1 MFFSGPNITCI
12 SFDVRCS
19 ELSAL
24 CDVLTMEI
32 EHVNCDILEELEK
45 GGAQVE
51 PSSRTVRT
59 IQDKFLQK
67 QHMVEVRMCGITFNR
82 VLTSLSLCAIC
93 SHLLYSINAAILEIM
108 RSSRQPSTSLCT
120 SCVGIDSDLTAML
133 TCCCCCGM
141 LCHCRITLL

>member
-1 MFFSGPNITCI
+1 MFSLDLTALRCDCV
-12 SFDVRCS
+12 DVRCS

-67 QHMVEVRMCGITFNR
+67 QHMVEVRMCHIASNQ
-82 VLTSLSLCAIC
+82 A
-93 SHLLYSINAAILEIM
+93 
-108 RSSRQPSTSLCT
+108 
-120 SCVGIDSDLTAML
+120 
-133 TCCCCCGM
+133 
-141 LCHCRITLL
+141 